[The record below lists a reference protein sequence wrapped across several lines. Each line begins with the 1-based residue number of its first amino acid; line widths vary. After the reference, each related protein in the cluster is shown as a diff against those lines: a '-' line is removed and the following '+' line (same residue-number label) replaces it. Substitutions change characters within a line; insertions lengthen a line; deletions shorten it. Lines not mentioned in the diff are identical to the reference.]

1 MKKLFFYLLL
11 IPGIVL
17 FVSCDEDEETPTST
31 GTQRY
36 FALYFDVDRN
46 SETNVMDIDVSF
58 WTSDLSE
65 VPTVTIN
72 GVSMEN
78 FGFEGGLWGSISN
91 LQYSN
96 TVNYSISL
104 SGKTTSGSIDLPSDP
119 YNVLCN
125 GISVVEGQNTIP
137 IPQNNLFNVSWL
149 CNSYDYFRIYW
160 NSYNNYGNDN
170 ITVNNYTFY
179 YNGLGY
185 YNFSI
190 YVHRGTMLTSGSQ
203 PNVIGDY
210 GKGYVF
216 AQSDEFYFY
225 WDYYT
230 SSIQKLPSNVED
242 DETRITY
249 YRDKFYELISIK

>member
-11 IPGIVL
+11 IPGIFL
-17 FVSCDEDEETPTST
+17 VSCDEDEETPTST

-46 SETNVMDIDVSF
+46 SETNVLDIDANF

-78 FGFEGGLWGSISN
+78 FGFEGGLYGNLNN
-91 LQYSN
+91 LQYAN

-104 SGKTTSGSIDLPSDP
+104 DDKTTTGSIDMPSDP

-125 GISVVEGQNTIP
+125 GISIEEGQNTIP
-137 IPQNNLFNVSWL
+137 IPQNNSFNISWL
-149 CNSYDYFRIYW
+149 CNSYDYFYIYW
-160 NSYNNYGNDN
+160 SSYNNYSNDN

-179 YNGLGY
+179 YDGLGY
-185 YNFSI
+185 YYFSI
-190 YVHRGTMLTSGSQ
+190 YSYKGPILMSGSQ
-203 PNVIGDY
+203 PNVTGDY

-216 AQSDEFYFY
+216 AESDGFNFD
-225 WDYYT
+225 WYYYS
-230 SSIQKLPSNVED
+230 SSIQKLSTNIVD
-242 DETRITY
+242 DKARITY
-249 YRDKFYELISIK
+249 YKEKFNELISTK